1 VKISNMAIKR
11 SLQSQPRGHLVNPP
25 AADRMPA
32 PSLSLSFLRLI
43 HSSVLFPQDDLI
55 PSPKDLYF
63 LGLQS
68 KLFRQPDRLTVS
80 GTKNARRAH
89 ALNL

>member
-11 SLQSQPRGHLVNPP
+11 SLQSQRRGHLANPP
-25 AADRMPA
+25 ADRMPA
-32 PSLSLSFLRLI
+32 PSPSLSFLRLI
-43 HSSVLFPQDDLI
+43 HSSVPFPQDDLI
-55 PSPKDLYF
+55 PSPKDLCF